1 MLQLNTLISSISC
14 STVNIRKDILSYSW
28 SFWIDC
34 CDSELSQAMTSPIP
48 TLRCFQPY
56 GTTGVY
62 AYYDG
67 RTCPWHASNWYY
79 QTLALGVATYSIVSG
94 DSALL
99 FDAGLTPAHAE
110 YMVAHVRSLGAKTI
124 TTVYSHYHSDH
135 IAGASSLSGTKIIA
149 HEKTK
154 QKLVEVASDLENPD
168 EDEGPSI
175 NVVFPTK
182 TYEDTMALQI
192 GDLRAELHNFNIHTA
207 DSTLL
212 FFPDTGLLFAGDML
226 EDTVTYI
233 SEPENLTT
241 HLRELERLKQLPITK
256 ILPAHGSPE
265 RIEAGGFDT
274 SFIEATITYLRALQE
289 PVGVPIVWKQRLGEV
304 VKADLD
310 AGRLVYCEA
319 YEGVH
324 EENVESIKE
333 LRAGTMISS

>member
-1 MLQLNTLISSISC
+1 
-14 STVNIRKDILSYSW
+14 
-28 SFWIDC
+28 
-34 CDSELSQAMTSPIP
+34 MTSPIP